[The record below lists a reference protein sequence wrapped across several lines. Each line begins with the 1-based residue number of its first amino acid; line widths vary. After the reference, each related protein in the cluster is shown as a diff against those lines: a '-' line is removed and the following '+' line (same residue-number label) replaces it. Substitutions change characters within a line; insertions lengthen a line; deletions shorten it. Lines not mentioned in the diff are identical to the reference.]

1 MYQILDSDGYL
12 IKTFIKK
19 VEEFIEFATEQELF
33 RNMNK
38 IKCPCM
44 KCWNGPY
51 LDVDTVKLH
60 LYKQGFRTNYY
71 KWVCHGETFDG
82 VSHPSTLINL
92 EVEVNPMR
100 DMVLDAYAPTN
111 VIELGMGNEEEDPT
125 PEVKKFIE
133 LVKATE
139 KPLYEGSDIS
149 LLKAV
154 ARLTN
159 LKCEFNLPHR
169 AIDGVASLRR
179 PCARMT
185 IL

>member
-1 MYQILDSDGYL
+1 MYQRLDSDEYL
-12 IKTFIKK
+12 SKTFIEK

-38 IKCPCM
+38 IKCLCM

-60 LYKQGFRTNYY
+60 LYKQGFRSNYY

-82 VSHPSTLINL
+82 VSHPRTSINL
-92 EVEVNPMR
+92 EVKVNPMR

-111 VIELGMGNEEEDPT
+111 VMELGMRNKEEEPT

-133 LVKATE
+133 LVKAAG

-169 AIDGVASLRR
+169 AIDGVASMMK
-179 PCARMT
+179 AM
-185 IL
+185 